1 MLEWGMGG
9 EVTGGLGERGRGT
22 DKDDGERKGI
32 IDRLGRGY

>member
-9 EVTGGLGERGRGT
+9 EVTRGLGERGRDT

-32 IDRLGRGY
+32 IDRLGRGF